1 MCALRLSQGE
11 YFSEKT
17 GLSCIYLIDDFAS
30 ELDQNKRNLLAKRL
44 KSAKSQVFITAV
56 NQEQITHMIDE
67 NDKIFHI
74 KSGII
79 S

>member
-17 GLSCIYLIDDFAS
+17 GQSCIYLIDDFAS
-30 ELDQNKRNLLAKRL
+30 ELDKNKRNLLAKRL
-44 KSAKSQVFITAV
+44 KSAHSQVFITAV

-74 KSGII
+74 NSGII